1 MNADAIATLVLYAIQ
16 ALQAGIAR
24 EAIIDDVR
32 ALANTGSTPD
42 EISAYLKKLARRGR
56 RSARSFWRC
65 PTRLAELNA
74 VKGPACVGSRP
85 KRFPEDLIL
94 TVGSCPRRHR

>member
-32 ALANTGSTPD
+32 ALENTGSTPD
-42 EISAYLKKLARRGR
+42 EISAYLKKLADEN
-56 RSARSFWRC
+56 
-65 PTRLAELNA
+65 LAEINA
-74 VKGPACVGSRP
+74 VRGPAA
-85 KRFPEDLIL
+85 
-94 TVGSCPRRHR
+94 

>member
-32 ALANTGSTPD
+32 LMESQGATPKQISEHLATLADHALA
-42 EISAYLKKLARRGR
+42 EI
-56 RSARSFWRC
+56 
-65 PTRLAELNA
+65 NA
-74 VKGPACVGSRP
+74 VQPPPGVN
-85 KRFPEDLIL
+85 
-94 TVGSCPRRHR
+94 

>member
-32 ALANTGSTPD
+32 ALEAGGSTPD
-42 EISAYLKKLARRGR
+42 EISAYLKQLADQKLA
-56 RSARSFWRC
+56 
-65 PTRLAELNA
+65 EINA
-74 VKGPACVGSRP
+74 VQGPAG
-85 KRFPEDLIL
+85 
-94 TVGSCPRRHR
+94 

>member
-32 ALANTGSTPD
+32 ALENTGSTPD
-42 EISAYLKKLARRGR
+42 EISAYLRKLADEK
-56 RSARSFWRC
+56 
-65 PTRLAELNA
+65 LAEINA
-74 VKGPACVGSRP
+74 VKGPA
-85 KRFPEDLIL
+85 
-94 TVGSCPRRHR
+94 